1 MRIIIFLTTS
11 LAISFL
17 TATPA
22 TTESYLPS
30 QILSEGATTC
40 GEFTTQ
46 AEMQASRMEWVLGY
60 ISGINAGI
68 ALRGETSAAER
79 LAVTVGAP
87 CRCTSATRPASLSG
101 LPHWRQH
108 FALAPLG
115 VWQAGQ
121 ARSTPSYSV
130 LAATSFPG
138 GGI

>member
-79 LAVTVGAP
+79 LAGRSFQYPATVIGWLQSY
-87 CRCTSATRPASLSG
+87 CSTRPLDILATAAIQL
-101 LPHWRQH
+101 RRDFIQH
-108 FALAPLG
+108 ES
-115 VWQAGQ
+115 
-121 ARSTPSYSV
+121 AR
-130 LAATSFPG
+130 
-138 GGI
+138 